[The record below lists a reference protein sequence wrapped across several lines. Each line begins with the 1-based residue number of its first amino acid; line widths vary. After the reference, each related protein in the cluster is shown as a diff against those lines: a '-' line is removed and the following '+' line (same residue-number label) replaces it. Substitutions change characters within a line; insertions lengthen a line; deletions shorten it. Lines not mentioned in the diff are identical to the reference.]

1 MSTAVKMGFEELGLS
16 KKSTW
21 DLLGAYRQ
29 RVWKGNV
36 KSEIIFLEYICILL
50 TCNRPFPTPTA
61 HKT

>member
-1 MSTAVKMGFEELGLS
+1 MSTAVIMGFEELGLS

-29 RVWKGNV
+29 RVWKGN

-50 TCNRPFPTPTA
+50 TCNRPSLTLTA
-61 HKT
+61 YKT